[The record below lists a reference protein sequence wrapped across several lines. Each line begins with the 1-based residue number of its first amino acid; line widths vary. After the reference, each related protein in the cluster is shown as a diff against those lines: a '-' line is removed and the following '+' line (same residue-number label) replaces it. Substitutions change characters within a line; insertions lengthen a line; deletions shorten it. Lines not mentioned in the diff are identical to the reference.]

1 VGGIDVVA
9 TTEIF
14 QHSQH
19 ECQEQQQQQLVVG
32 VFEATSE
39 FQLAAT
45 ASRLGVDH
53 RVGAQWKPQSDI
65 HHGIGHA
72 LHGPHSTEHSKRWE

>member
-1 VGGIDVVA
+1 MVA

-14 QHSQH
+14 QHN
-19 ECQEQQQQQLVVG
+19 ECQEQRQQQQQLVVG
-32 VFEATSE
+32 VFEAATSG
-39 FQLAAT
+39 FLAATAT

-53 RVGAQWKPQSDI
+53 GVGAWQWKPKSDI
-65 HHGIGHA
+65 NHGIGHS